1 MKYLAIAMLASWGLY
16 SWQIAAVLG
25 AMCMVITLFYS
36 AALVGETEQKIVK
49 TFYVLVLV
57 MSLMM
62 LTIITQKLNYDDEIP
77 KMCNS
82 VQC

>member
-16 SWQIAAVLG
+16 SWQIAAALG
-25 AMCMVITLFYS
+25 AMCMVIALFYS
-36 AALVGETEQKIVK
+36 AALTGETEQKIVK
-49 TFYVLVLV
+49 TFFVLVLV

-62 LTIITQKLNYDDEIP
+62 LAILTQNLNYDDEIP
-77 KMCNS
+77 KICNS